1 MPIRFN
7 RKMVLGE
14 VIAIDNFK
22 EKTYKV
28 KIYGGNCLAVFVHE
42 HRDENTG
49 EKMCSLWSF
58 FDSVQH
64 IKNILNNNPE
74 WFQMY
79 FKKVKLNLYYKESEK
94 MLPFFVKAGVK
105 TEPYYK
111 EPKKPKK

>member
-1 MPIRFN
+1 MAIRFN

-14 VIAIDNFK
+14 VIAIDNYE

-42 HRDENTG
+42 FKDKETG
-49 EKMCSLWSF
+49 HLMCNLWSF
-58 FDSVQH
+58 FGDVQH
-64 IKNILNNNPE
+64 IKNIMKNDPG
-74 WFQMY
+74 WFQIY

-111 EPKKPKK
+111 EPKKSKK